1 MPSTKNKTKQN
12 KKGVSPQKRGLNKQ
26 LWGYRDGQYN
36 VTFLGKIDMQ
46 LFVGK
51 LYYKKKAM
59 EEKEARIV
67 VRL

>member
-1 MPSTKNKTKQN
+1 
-12 KKGVSPQKRGLNKQ
+12 
-26 LWGYRDGQYN
+26 